1 MASFVGSGSSE
12 YISSIYGVYSS
23 VVSDPPNSRPGSES
37 DTIYGNGG
45 EDYIDSAGGN
55 DFIYTGAGNDT
66 AYGGAGDDFFDD
78 YTDSSFGGSDT
89 FYGGTG
95 NDTIYGWTGNDTLY
109 GDEGNDLLYG
119 EGDSDTLNGG
129 VGADQ
134 MYGGDGS
141 DTYYVDNV
149 GDLVV
154 DDGSGYG
161 YDRVN
166 SAIAFTLGAGL
177 EALTLIGR
185 LAINGTG
192 NELGNDLTGND
203 SANSLYGL
211 AGDDYLSGEAGADI
225 LDGGV
230 GNDELYGGSGV
241 DTLQGGDG
249 NDNLSGGAGVDT
261 LQGGAG
267 NDYFQGDADADTLS
281 GGTGNDTY
289 YIGSTSNIVVETLLQ
304 SQGGGVD
311 TIQLGYEVSSYT
323 LGDNL
328 ENLQMYWDYI
338 DQAGTG
344 NALANV
350 INGGYGSD
358 RLNGL
363 AGNDT
368 LYGSYGADILD
379 GGTGADTMNG
389 GYDNDIYLVDQST
402 DLAVETST
410 YGGRDTV
417 NSTASFTLGANVED
431 LTLLGS
437 GALNGTGNSGANL
450 IIGTTGV
457 NTLRGLDGADTFRSQ
472 SGADIVIGG
481 AGADT
486 FQYQAVQGSNPTQRD
501 SIRSGDGAGAFQGV
515 GAAAGDRLDL
525 SLLDADTTVSG
536 VQDFV
541 FGTATGRGRL
551 WATTVGTSTYINGN
565 TDSDTAIE
573 FQVAIDDGL
582 VTHTAYTSADFLL

>member
-1 MASFVGSGSSE
+1 MATFVGSGSSE
-12 YISSIYGVYSS
+12 YISSVYGVSS
-23 VVSDPPNSRPGSES
+23 TVTSDPLYSIPGSAS
-37 DTIYGNGG
+37 DTIFGNGG
-45 EDYIDSAGGN
+45 EDNINAAGGN
-55 DFIYTGAGNDT
+55 DIIYTGAGNDI

-89 FYGGTG
+89 FYGGAG
-95 NDTIYGWTGNDTLY
+95 NDTIYGWTGYDTLY

-119 EGDSDTLNGG
+119 EGDDDTLNGG

-211 AGDDYLSGEAGADI
+211 AGNDYLNGGAGADT
-225 LDGGV
+225 LD
-230 GNDELYGGSGV
+230 
-241 DTLQGGDG
+241 GGDG
-249 NDNLSGGAGVDT
+249 NDNLSGGSGVDT
-261 LQGGAG
+261 LLGGTG
-267 NDYFQGDADADTLS
+267 NDYFSGSAEADTLN

-289 YIGSTSNIVVETLLQ
+289 YLESASNVVVETLLQ
-304 SQGGGVD
+304 SQGGGID
-311 TIQLGYEVSSYT
+311 TVEIGYDVSSYT
-323 LGDNL
+323 LGDNV
-328 ENLQMYWDYI
+328 ENLQIYWYNSG
-338 DQAGTG
+338 QTATG

-350 INGGYGSD
+350 MNGGYGPD

-368 LYGSYGADILD
+368 LHGDEGADILD
-379 GGTGADTMNG
+379 GGAGADTMRG
-389 GYDNDIYLVDQST
+389 GYDNDTYLVDQST
-402 DLAVETST
+402 DVVIEDYSWE
-410 YGGRDTV
+410 GRDVV
-417 NSTASFTLGANVED
+417 NSTASFTLGANVDD

-472 SGADIVIGG
+472 SGADIVVGG
-481 AGADT
+481 NGADI
-486 FQYQAVQGSNPTQRD
+486 FQYQAVSGSNPTQRD

-515 GAAAGDRLDL
+515 GAPAGDRFDL